1 SKGKRF
7 INDGYVYLELVEAP
21 TINIINTVNET
32 QLVPIKEDINTIG
45 YFYIGNSKNDNELDY
60 SEEVLPFI
68 IANMKNRIKKD
79 YFNIFSPPANALN
92 FFLLFE
98 PMKYIL
104 KVRNNDTHVKKSLY
118 LLASN
123 FGIIELSLEENKII
137 EMEQKNSISEL
148 NIRDISKSDVDVTTF
163 YISAIKSENPFYQ
176 FLNLYHI
183 VESYSY
189 DFFAEYF
196 KENISD
202 ARKIIQELRDA
213 KGEDEHLIKR
223 SFLQLSNSDN
233 IIAFTKQE
241 LDKIRVR
248 LNKLIQEINKN
259 ISGGDLANYENWGE
273 NNIYIEKFAR
283 FIYKLR
289 AEVAHK
295 KVRGRMLEKYAL
307 EYIDVIKVVNKI
319 MFRIGECV
327 INKKVIG

>member
-1 SKGKRF
+1 
-7 INDGYVYLELVEAP
+7 
-21 TINIINTVNET
+21 
-32 QLVPIKEDINTIG
+32 
-45 YFYIGNSKNDNELDY
+45 
-60 SEEVLPFI
+60 
-68 IANMKNRIKKD
+68 
-79 YFNIFSPPANALN
+79 
-92 FFLLFE
+92 
-98 PMKYIL
+98 MKYIL